1 MANRHEE
8 KYIID
13 YHQYTL
19 LRSRAMDALT
29 PDPHTTDGSYVITSL
44 YYDDPLDTALDEKL
58 DGLSVHSKF
67 RIRTYDFSDKLINL
81 ERKDKFGIQTRKYS
95 APISKEQI
103 EMLNGTATDIGY
115 FHGNARYLATEICT
129 KQLLP
134 SVAVRYT
141 RDAFVFAGT
150 DLRLTFDTQL
160 EAIGPT
166 ADALFSWKTCGIP
179 VLDGNS
185 VIMEIKYGKYL
196 PSFVRKM
203 TDIDCSQLSVSKYA
217 LCRERLFI

>member
-1 MANRHEE
+1 MATRHEE

-19 LRSRAMDALT
+19 LRSRAMEALI
-29 PDPHTTDGSYVITSL
+29 PDPHTADGSYVITSL

-58 DGLSVHSKF
+58 DGLAVHSKF
-67 RIRTYDFSDKLINL
+67 RIRTYDFSNKLINL
-81 ERKDKFGIQTRKYS
+81 ERKDKFGIQTQKYS
-95 APISKEQI
+95 APISREHI
-103 EMLNGTATDIGY
+103 ELLSGTATDILR
-115 FHGNARYLATEICT
+115 FPENVRDLAAELCT
-129 KQLLP
+129 KQLVP

-166 ADALFSWKTCGIP
+166 VDALFSWKTCGVP

-185 VIMEIKYGKYL
+185 VIMEIKYGKYI
-196 PSFVRKM
+196 PAFIRKL

-217 LCRERLFI
+217 LCRERLFT